1 MIETSFKDILRKHT
15 KEFNE
20 LLNTD
25 NQQLSEKADKILK
38 IVKRRWPS
46 DYKKSMLDIAGVLL
60 DFDVGTVAFKAL
72 TCVMV
77 KNNPN
82 DHCYPLNQILIGIN
96 SHEHQALYYCE
107 SRGGWRIGDH
117 LPIGKENYARV
128 TVDQVEDFFLRD
140 DTKQMFSIVLQ
151 NMSRE
156 TLAELL

>member
-1 MIETSFKDILRKHT
+1 
-15 KEFNE
+15 
-20 LLNTD
+20 
-25 NQQLSEKADKILK
+25 
-38 IVKRRWPS
+38 
-46 DYKKSMLDIAGVLL
+46 
-60 DFDVGTVAFKAL
+60 
-72 TCVMV
+72 MV